1 MPRPVCES
9 GEVTPSKAT
18 LITLVAW
25 PGCENL
31 NGQVGLDWDGQKWTT
46 DPLVTGPVTFALVPL
61 GNDQFRIDWDLG
73 CDSGSESA
81 GGSCDGLALLAVAL
95 VSPTCWTDPDP
106 IGAVNMEI
114 STGGGAPA
122 NGVPPVIS
130 PPCNT
135 VRPAQCCPRPG
146 APLGSP
152 GFPGGGGNG
161 GGGGGGPRRKPGGG
175 VWGGGGGS
183 GGGGGG
189 IPDAGPGKGKCC
201 PPQGGGAGGGPGGGG
216 CGGFVCSP
224 PVYSMYP
231 VRYGTGQLAL
241 SAVDIESAGFSVP
254 WGHTQLRQSP
264 ITQRDARQRL

>member
-46 DPLVTGPVTFALVPL
+46 DPLVTGPVTFSLVPL

-81 GGSCDGLALLAVAL
+81 GGSCEGLALLAVAL
-95 VSPTCWTDPDP
+95 VSPTCCTDPDP

-122 NGVPPVIS
+122 NAVPPVIPPPATWCVRRS
-130 PPCNT
+130 AVPGRERRPDRPAFPAAVEMAAVEMAAVEMAAVEAAAPGENRAAECGVVVEGAVAAGFQAPVPVKGSAARPRAEGLAAAPAADREVAVAVDSYARPPCTACTRCIMGRANW
-135 VRPAQCCPRPG
+135 R
-146 APLGSP
+146 
-152 GFPGGGGNG
+152 
-161 GGGGGGPRRKPGGG
+161 
-175 VWGGGGGS
+175 
-183 GGGGGG
+183 
-189 IPDAGPGKGKCC
+189 
-201 PPQGGGAGGGPGGGG
+201 
-216 CGGFVCSP
+216 
-224 PVYSMYP
+224 
-231 VRYGTGQLAL
+231 
-241 SAVDIESAGFSVP
+241 
-254 WGHTQLRQSP
+254 
-264 ITQRDARQRL
+264 